1 MDSMKSTTAVHIADV
16 RLLQRS
22 YVASCATCDWVGPEH
37 EDPDAAVQDARAHE
51 KDPRASNW
59 KPGMKLKKIRRRL

>member
-1 MDSMKSTTAVHIADV
+1 MKSTTEVHIADV

-22 YVASCATCDWVGPEH
+22 YVAFCGTCDWIGPEH